1 MTGYLLT
8 VADTAQCTHAAAA
21 SVRTGNTRVRA
32 GQNAVIIADDLH
44 TVAGCPFTLPN
55 GKPQP
60 CASITWAPATRV
72 FVNGRPAVVQ
82 QTGSGQG
89 MCRSAEQIPQGPPQV
104 VSVQTRAKGV

>member
-1 MTGYLLT
+1 MTGQLLT
-8 VADTAQCTHAAAA
+8 VASAVQCTHAATA
-21 SVRTGNTRVRA
+21 SVRTGNTRVSA
-32 GQNAVIIADDLH
+32 GPDAVITAEDLH

-72 FVNGRPAVVQ
+72 FVNGKPAVVQ

-89 MCRSAEQIPQGPPQV
+89 MCRSAEQIPQGPPQI
-104 VSVQTRAKGV
+104 VSVQARVKGV